1 MDTKTAIE
9 LVSTAIRA
17 RTPVIAIESSEET
30 RIIDAI
36 MGLAAQPTTNVQ
48 GQVLVESRMVLQWT
62 TTEGIVPLSLKEDLE
77 FGQPELPRSADP
89 AESLLGYCHWAS
101 GSDVKSNAPA
111 DDLTAVSRALDERA
125 SILVMCD
132 VHRFINGG
140 EGGKADVTTIR
151 ALRDAFSLLRR
162 SKSVAILIAP
172 HFADMGDAGHDIL
185 KIDWPLPALSELA
198 DMVREAGAKLGDRI
212 PVRLNGDTEVLARTL
227 SGLTWT
233 EAMRTLSMAMVKAG
247 ELSVEACAGLILD
260 VKAGILKNQRGL
272 EMIQPTDDLSKVG
285 GLELLKAEMA
295 GLPNTLT
302 TAAKAANVKP
312 PRGILLAGPPGTGKT
327 LSAKVAGAAANLPVF
342 IWSVGETHSKY
353 LGESAQYAR
362 DVLRA
367 VDAID
372 NCILVVDEAD
382 TQLSAGNDGDNAAY
396 EQVLGMVLTWMQ
408 EKTSNVVVIL
418 TSNHP
423 EKMRH
428 ALMERCDQK
437 WFVDYPNLAACE
449 QIVGIHLG
457 KRNLTLSA
465 DEVKDLAGI
474 AHSKTL
480 AGRNIED
487 AIDRANR
494 IAFNGGRRMTAADLA
509 DVLARTKGLVQNR
522 PEEAHAIRQWC
533 LNHCEPASRPETT
546 TTAVREVVA
555 GPVDVEL

>member
-1 MDTKTAIE
+1 MDTKTTVE
-9 LVSTAIRA
+9 LLSTAIRA

-36 MGLAAQPTTNVQ
+36 MGLAAEPTTNVQ
-48 GQVLVESRMVLQWT
+48 GQVLVESRMVFQWT
-62 TTEGIVPLSLKEDLE
+62 TTEGIVPLAVKEGLE
-77 FGQPELPRSADP
+77 FGQPDLPASPDP

-101 GSDVKSNAPA
+101 GSDVKQNAPA
-111 DDLTAVSRALDERA
+111 DDMTALSRALDERA

-132 VHRFINGG
+132 VHRFICAG
-140 EGGKADVTTIR
+140 EGGKADVTSIR

-172 HFADMGDAGHDIL
+172 HFADLGDAGHDVL
-185 KIDWPLPALSELA
+185 KIEWPLPSLNELA

-247 ELSVEACAGLILD
+247 ELSVEACADKILD

-362 DVLRA
+362 EVLRA

-396 EQVLGMVLTWMQ
+396 EQVMGMVLTWMQ

-423 EKMRH
+423 EKLRH

-437 WFVDYPNLAACE
+437 WFADYPSQAACE
-449 QIVGIHLG
+449 QIIQIHLG